1 MSRRRVDDQSLVEWF
16 SFEPVAQAV
25 GEMTPATRWTDAE
38 PRYVAAER
46 TA

>member
-1 MSRRRVDDQSLVEWF
+1 MSRRRVDDRAVAEWF

-25 GEMTPATRWTDAE
+25 GEITPATGWADAE
-38 PRYVAAER
+38 PRYVAER